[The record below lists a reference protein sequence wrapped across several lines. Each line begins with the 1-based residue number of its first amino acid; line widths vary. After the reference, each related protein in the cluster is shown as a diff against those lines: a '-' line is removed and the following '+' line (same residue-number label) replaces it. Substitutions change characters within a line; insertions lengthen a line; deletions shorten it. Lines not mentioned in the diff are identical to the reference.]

1 MSGATFVALFVAAL
15 GIWFA
20 VRVVDVLIVL
30 FIAIL
35 FAVYL
40 GAVTDQ
46 LSRRFRMPRWA
57 GLTIAVVGTL
67 GLVVGLGAV
76 LLPPVIDQ
84 TQALITGLPATL
96 TEVQNVLARWAA
108 RYPVLRRSALA
119 DPTSGLVGSLITE
132 GFGFLRT
139 SILPYIRAGG
149 LAVIE
154 AVSVFVMALYMARN
168 PAVYRDGVIGLVAP
182 HHRATAGHIL
192 DDTGQTLRA
201 WVAGQLL
208 AMVVLGTL
216 TTLGLLILGAP
227 YWLAFGVFAGAAA
240 IVPFFGTLLSTVL
253 PALFVV
259 GQGDWVRVVAV
270 LLLGVLVHVIE
281 ANVVGPLIMER
292 KVSLPP
298 VLTIASVLVMGTL
311 LGVVGLVVAVPVLAT
326 VVVFVRHVVHGEIYG
341 DVATQSAVLRHTDE
355 FRIPLTRAK
364 RRPEP

>member
-1 MSGATFVALFVAAL
+1 MALFVAAL

-35 FAVYL
+35 FGVYL
-40 GAVTDQ
+40 TAVTAV
-46 LSRRFRMPRWA
+46 LSRRTPLPRWA
-57 GLTIAVVGTL
+57 GLTVAVAGTL

-84 TQALITGLPATL
+84 TQALITGLPGTL
-96 TEVQNVLARWAA
+96 AAIQSVLAHWAA
-108 RYPVLRRSALA
+108 RYPVIRRSALA

-132 GFGFLRT
+132 GFGFLRS

-149 LAVIE
+149 LALIE
-154 AVSVFVMALYMARN
+154 AVSVLVMALYMART
-168 PAVYRDGVIGLVAP
+168 PGVYRDGVISLVAP
-182 HHRATAGHIL
+182 HHRATAARIL
-192 DDTGQTLRA
+192 DDAAQTLRA

-208 AMVVLGTL
+208 SMFVLGTL
-216 TTLGLLILGAP
+216 TTLGLLILGVP

-240 IVPFFGTLLSTVL
+240 IVPFFGTLFSTLL

-259 GQGDWVRVVAV
+259 GQGDWVKVVAV
-270 LLLGVLVHVIE
+270 LLLGVVVHVIE

-311 LGVVGLVVAVPVLAT
+311 LGVVGLVVAVPVLAV

-341 DVATQSAVLRHTDE
+341 DATAPSAVLRHTGE
-355 FRIPLTRAK
+355 FWMPISLSK
-364 RRPEP
+364 RRPER

>member
-1 MSGATFVALFVAAL
+1 VALFVAAL
-15 GIWFA
+15 AIWFA
-20 VRVVDVLIVL
+20 VRVVDILLVI

-40 GAVTDQ
+40 SAVTDL
-46 LSRRFRMPRWA
+46 LSRRLRLPRWA
-57 GLTIAVVGTL
+57 GLTVAVLGTL
-67 GLVVGLGAV
+67 GLGVGLAAV

-84 TQALITGLPATL
+84 TQALVTSLPATL
-96 TEVQNVLARWAA
+96 TEVQNVLAHWAA

-132 GFGFLRT
+132 AMGFLRA

-149 LAVIE
+149 LALIE
-154 AVSVFVMALYMARN
+154 GVSIFVMALYLARN
-168 PAVYRDGVIGLVAP
+168 PAVYRNGIISLVAP
-182 HHRATAGHIL
+182 QHRLTAAHIL

-259 GQGDWVRVVAV
+259 STGDWVKVVAV
-270 LLLGVLVHVIE
+270 LLLGVVVHVIE

-292 KVSLPP
+292 KVALPP

-326 VVVFVRHVVHGEIYG
+326 LVVFVRHVVHGEIYG
-341 DVATQSAVLRHTDE
+341 DAATESAVLRHTGE
-355 FRIPLTRAK
+355 FRIPMPRTR
-364 RRPEP
+364 RSRT

>member
-1 MSGATFVALFVAAL
+1 VAVFVAAL

-40 GAVTDQ
+40 SAITDQ
-46 LSRRFRMPRWA
+46 LDRRFRIPRWG

-67 GLVVGLGAV
+67 GLVVGLAVV

-84 TQALITGLPATL
+84 TQALVTSLPTTL
-96 TEVQNVLARWAA
+96 NDVQNVLAHWAA
-108 RYPVLRRSALA
+108 RYPALRRSALA
-119 DPTSGLVGSLITE
+119 DPTSGLVASLITE
-132 GFGFLRT
+132 GMGFLR
-139 SILPYIRAGG
+139 SSVLPYLRAGG

-154 AVSVFVMALYMARN
+154 GVSVFVMALYLART
-168 PAVYRDGVIGLVAP
+168 PGRYRDGVIGLVAP
-182 HHRATAGHIL
+182 QHRPTAARIL
-192 DDTGQTLRA
+192 DDTAETLRA
-201 WVAGQLL
+201 WVGGQLL

-240 IVPFFGTLLSTVL
+240 IVPFFGTLVSTVL

-259 GQGDWVRVVAV
+259 SQGDWVKVVAV

-281 ANVVGPLIMER
+281 ANIVGPLIMER
-292 KVSLPP
+292 KVALPP
-298 VLTIASVLVMGTL
+298 VLTIASLLVMGSL
-311 LGVVGLVVAVPVLAT
+311 LGVVGLVVAVPLLAT
-326 VVVFVRHVVHGEIYG
+326 LVVFIRHVVRGEIYG
-341 DVATQSAVLRHTDE
+341 DVTTHSAVLRHTGE
-355 FRIPLTRAK
+355 FQIVLPGTRK
-364 RRPEP
+364 RRPPP